1 MIGARDPMGLIGQT
15 LDGQFRVDEFV
26 GEGGFS
32 VVYRGY
38 HTGLGEI
45 IAIKCL
51 KLQSQLGSALVE
63 SFVRRFRDEGRI
75 LYRLSQGNLH
85 IVRSIASGTTI
96 AGTTGSLVP
105 YTVLEWL
112 EGHSLMED
120 FERRRAA
127 SMHGRSLREAATLF
141 STAFEAVADAHEA
154 GVVHRD
160 LNPGNIFL
168 TQTREGVRAK
178 VLDFGVAK
186 IVSDHA
192 LEMGPRAQTLGQIRM
207 FSPAYAAPEQF
218 DERLGKMGPW
228 TDVYT
233 LSLVFLEALRDQPPV
248 LGDNLAALVAATLDE
263 AKRPTP
269 RSLGLEVSDEVEKVF
284 ARAFAFKPEDRQESV
299 GQLWTEL
306 AAALGIRN
314 IALSKPMFKT
324 PPPGQVAPQPPPRP
338 AAFTQTVRMESPF
351 VAPPVRPAS
360 LGLGATLMM
369 PNPMRA
375 PSPSSPQGA
384 ASTPT
389 AADLEG
395 RFSATMLAPENMH
408 PAQAQRA
415 PLPSEPQG
423 SNPQVASSPYGPMP
437 PVNVAPSP
445 VVSSTSLGRGDP
457 ESFQSSDANTDIVRL
472 APSKAPL
479 VIGVLLGVFLAAA
492 GLVVLVLSLR
502 GRMATHGPS
511 PVTTSTATASALV
524 TATPLSLPPT
534 METAIALPPATAVP
548 METAMPTATGSTG
561 TTATATGTTTTASAT
576 TASASTRPVAVD
588 PNAFDAK
595 AADRAL
601 SSMDA
606 ILVSCSEARGEKG
619 VAHVTFANDGS
630 VQAVA
635 IDPPFAGSAGATCVA
650 SRYKLARTSKFE
662 GSPATVTHSFK
673 VAK

>member
-1 MIGARDPMGLIGQT
+1 MGLVGQT

-51 KLQSQLGSALVE
+51 KLQGQLGSALVE

-112 EGHSLMED
+112 EGHSLMQD

-127 SMHGRSLREAATLF
+127 GLHGRSLREAAALF
-141 STAFEAVADAHEA
+141 STAFEAVAYAHEA

-168 TQTREGVRAK
+168 TQTREGVKAK

-192 LEMGPRAQTLGQIRM
+192 LEMGPRAQTLGQIRI

-218 DERLGKMGPW
+218 DEKLGKMGPW

-233 LSLVFLEALRDQPPV
+233 LSLVFVEALRDEPAV

-269 RSLGLEVSDEVEKVF
+269 RALGLEVSDEVEKVF

-306 AAALGIRN
+306 AAALGMRN
-314 IALSKPMFKT
+314 ISLPKPMFKT
-324 PPPGQVAPQPPPRP
+324 PPPGQVAPLPPPRP
-338 AAFTQTVRMESPF
+338 AGLMQTVRMESPF
-351 VAPPVRPAS
+351 VAPPARPAS
-360 LGLGATLMM
+360 QGPGATLMM
-369 PNPMRA
+369 ANPARA
-375 PSPSSPQGA
+375 PSPSEPNAALPPSPQA
-384 ASTPT
+384 FQPP
-389 AADLEG
+389 
-395 RFSATMLAPENMH
+395 AP
-408 PAQAQRA
+408 A
-415 PLPSEPQG
+415 
-423 SNPQVASSPYGPMP
+423 SPYGPMP
-437 PVNVAPSP
+437 PANVAQPP
-445 VVSSTSLGRGDP
+445 IVSSTSLGRSDSG
-457 ESFQSSDANTDIVRL
+457 SLHSSDANTDIVRL

-479 VIGVLLGVFLAAA
+479 ILGVLLGVLVAAA
-492 GLVVLVLSLR
+492 GLVVLAFWLR
-502 GRMATHGPS
+502 MGTSASHVPSTTASAPATAI
-511 PVTTSTATASALV
+511 PVPPTIETSTALPPPTVVPTAPATEDLPTPPATATATATASAI
-524 TATPLSLPPT
+524 PT
-534 METAIALPPATAVP
+534 ATAV
-548 METAMPTATGSTG
+548 
-561 TTATATGTTTTASAT
+561 TTATAK
-576 TASASTRPVAVD
+576 PVD
-588 PNAFDAK
+588 PNAFDPK
-595 AADRAL
+595 GADRAL
-601 SSMDA
+601 SSIDG

-619 VAHVTFANDGS
+619 VAHVTFAPDGS

-635 IDPPFAGSAGATCVA
+635 IDPPFAGSAGASCVA
-650 SRYKLARTSKFE
+650 SRYKLARTAKFE
-662 GSPATVTHSFK
+662 GAPATVTHSFK

>member
-1 MIGARDPMGLIGQT
+1 MGLIGQT

-96 AGTTGSLVP
+96 AGSTGSLVP
-105 YTVLEWL
+105 YMVLEWL
-112 EGHSLMED
+112 EGHSLMQD

-127 SMHGRSLREAATLF
+127 AMHGRSLREAATLF
-141 STAFEAVADAHEA
+141 STAFEAVAYAHEA

-168 TQTREGVRAK
+168 TQTREGVKAK

-192 LEMGPRAQTLGQIRM
+192 LEMGPRAQTLGQIRI
-207 FSPAYAAPEQF
+207 FAPAYAAPEQF

-233 LSLVFLEALRDQPPV
+233 LSLVFVEALRDAPPV
-248 LGDNLAALVAATLDE
+248 LGDNLAALIAATLDE

-284 ARAFAFKPEDRQESV
+284 ARAFAFKPEDRQQSV

-314 IALSKPMFKT
+314 ISLSKPMFKT
-324 PPPGQVAPQPPPRP
+324 PPPGQVAPLPPPRT
-338 AAFTQTVRMESPF
+338 AALTQTVRMESPF
-351 VAPPVRPAS
+351 VAPPPARPAPQ
-360 LGLGATLMM
+360 GPGATLM
-369 PNPMRA
+369 
-375 PSPSSPQGA
+375 
-384 ASTPT
+384 
-389 AADLEG
+389 
-395 RFSATMLAPENMH
+395 MLAPENMH
-408 PAQAQRA
+408 HAQAPRA
-415 PLPSEPQG
+415 PLPSEPNAALQPLAPPPLG

-437 PVNVAPSP
+437 PVNAAPP
-445 VVSSTSLGRGDP
+445 PIVSSTSLGRSDP
-457 ESFQSSDANTDIVRL
+457 GSFQSSAANTDIVRL

-492 GLVVLVLSLR
+492 GLVVLALSLR
-502 GRMATHGPS
+502 ARSAAS
-511 PVTTSTATASALV
+511 PTTMSTATATATVLTTATV
-524 TATPLSLPPT
+524 TAIPLPPT

-548 METAMPTATGSTG
+548 METATATGSTATATAT
-561 TTATATGTTTTASAT
+561 TTATATAT
-576 TASASTRPVAVD
+576 TASAATKPVAVD
-588 PNAFDAK
+588 PNAFDPK

-606 ILVSCSEARGEKG
+606 ILVSCSEARGAKG

-635 IDPPFAGSAGATCVA
+635 IDPPLDGSAGATCVA

-662 GSPATVTHSFK
+662 GAPATVTHSFK